1 MIVLD
6 VREYETYVY
15 DLPCENRTH
24 IASGYDCPCEN
35 RTHMIVHVRI
45 GHI

>member
-15 DLPCENRTH
+15 DLPCENNRTH
-24 IASGYDCPCEN
+24 IAYGYDCPCEN

-45 GHI
+45 